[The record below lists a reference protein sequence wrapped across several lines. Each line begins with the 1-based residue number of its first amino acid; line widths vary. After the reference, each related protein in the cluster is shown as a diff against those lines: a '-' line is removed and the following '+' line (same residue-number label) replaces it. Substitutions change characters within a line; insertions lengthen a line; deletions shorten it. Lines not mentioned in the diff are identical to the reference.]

1 MIIIMYIYFQCLDN
15 LEDSSNILEL
25 TKTMQSL
32 DALREVIV
40 KGLESGLRNDAS
52 DAAIARRQKVRLF
65 CTNIYVCVWVFYI
78 LFVFFPTFDI
88 RASHCTK
95 SYSAVGNYGFV
106 SFIFYFLKLFY
117 GWIVQPVA
125 SLWDWPW
132 GLFVCASKQVSVI
145 PCISLRLFALG
156 PELLYV

>member
-1 MIIIMYIYFQCLDN
+1 MIIIMYIYFQCLDK

-65 CTNIYVCVWVFYI
+65 VYVCARVFYI
-78 LFVFFPTFDI
+78 LYFICVF
-88 RASHCTK
+88 
-95 SYSAVGNYGFV
+95 SYF
-106 SFIFYFLKLFY
+106 
-117 GWIVQPVA
+117 
-125 SLWDWPW
+125 
-132 GLFVCASKQVSVI
+132 
-145 PCISLRLFALG
+145 
-156 PELLYV
+156 

>member
-65 CTNIYVCVWVFYI
+65 VYVCARVFYI
-78 LFVFFPTFDI
+78 LYFICVF
-88 RASHCTK
+88 
-95 SYSAVGNYGFV
+95 SYF
-106 SFIFYFLKLFY
+106 
-117 GWIVQPVA
+117 
-125 SLWDWPW
+125 
-132 GLFVCASKQVSVI
+132 
-145 PCISLRLFALG
+145 
-156 PELLYV
+156 

>member
-25 TKTMQSL
+25 TKTMHSL

-65 CTNIYVCVWVFYI
+65 CTNIYVCVCVLY
-78 LFVFFPTFDI
+78 
-88 RASHCTK
+88 
-95 SYSAVGNYGFV
+95 
-106 SFIFYFLKLFY
+106 FIFYLCFFPLLTSELHIAQSPILLLAIMVSFLLF
-117 GWIVQPVA
+117 
-125 SLWDWPW
+125 S
-132 GLFVCASKQVSVI
+132 F
-145 PCISLRLFALG
+145 F
-156 PELLYV
+156 

>member
-25 TKTMQSL
+25 TKTMHSL

-65 CTNIYVCVWVFYI
+65 VYVCARVFYI
-78 LFVFFPTFDI
+78 LYFICVF
-88 RASHCTK
+88 SH
-95 SYSAVGNYGFV
+95 F
-106 SFIFYFLKLFY
+106 
-117 GWIVQPVA
+117 
-125 SLWDWPW
+125 
-132 GLFVCASKQVSVI
+132 
-145 PCISLRLFALG
+145 
-156 PELLYV
+156 

>member
-25 TKTMQSL
+25 TKTMHSL

-65 CTNIYVCVWVFYI
+65 VYVCARVFYI
-78 LFVFFPTFDI
+78 LYFICVF
-88 RASHCTK
+88 
-95 SYSAVGNYGFV
+95 SYF
-106 SFIFYFLKLFY
+106 
-117 GWIVQPVA
+117 
-125 SLWDWPW
+125 
-132 GLFVCASKQVSVI
+132 
-145 PCISLRLFALG
+145 
-156 PELLYV
+156 

>member
-25 TKTMQSL
+25 TKTMHSL

-65 CTNIYVCVWVFYI
+65 CTNIYVCVCVLYFIFYI

-106 SFIFYFLKLFY
+106 SFIFFFLKLFY

-125 SLWDWPW
+125 SL
-132 GLFVCASKQVSVI
+132 
-145 PCISLRLFALG
+145 
-156 PELLYV
+156 